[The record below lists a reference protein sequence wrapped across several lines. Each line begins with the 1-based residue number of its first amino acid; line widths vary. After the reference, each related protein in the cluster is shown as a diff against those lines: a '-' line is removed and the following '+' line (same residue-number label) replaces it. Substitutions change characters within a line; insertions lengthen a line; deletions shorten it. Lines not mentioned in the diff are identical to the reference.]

1 MIYNIIERNSDVMSK
16 AKMNGADYMLILLY
30 LNQRKPIFGA
40 IRLTKMMFLFEKEI
54 APILKKKGVEIENLP
69 GFIAYNFGPFSK
81 DVYEQVELFK
91 GIKFIQV
98 TNIKADEEMA
108 EVDDLEELP
117 FTDELNNRGYELN
130 TDGKYYKYQI
140 LNTGISFVESELMP
154 NLTTEQIDI
163 LEKFKTKINTLSPK
177 QILKYVYTKY
187 PEYTEKSLIKKEVL
201 DDD

>member
-1 MIYNIIERNSDVMSK
+1 MAK
-16 AKMNGADYMLILLY
+16 AKLNGADYLLLLLY
-30 LNQRKPIFGA
+30 LNHHQPILGA
-40 IRLTKMMFLFEKEI
+40 VRLIKMMFLFEQEI
-54 APILKKKGVEIENLP
+54 EPMLKAKGLDSENLP

-98 TNIKADEEMA
+98 SNIYTNEEMA
-108 EVDDLEELP
+108 EVDDLEESP
-117 FTDELNNRGYELN
+117 FTDEMYNRGYSLN

-140 LNTGISFVESELMP
+140 LSTGERYVEEKILPHITDEQLNILSSFK
-154 NLTTEQIDI
+154 N
-163 LEKFKTKINTLSPK
+163 KITSLSPK

-187 PEYTEKSLIKKEVL
+187 PKYAENSLIKKEVL

>member
-1 MIYNIIERNSDVMSK
+1 MIMSK
-16 AKMNGADYMLILLY
+16 TKMTGADYMLMLLY
-30 LNQRKPIFGA
+30 LNQQKPILGA

-54 APILKKKGVEIENLP
+54 APILKKTGVEVENLP

-98 TNIKADEEMA
+98 TNIRADEEMA

-130 TDGKYYKYQI
+130 ADGKYYKYQI
-140 LNTGISFVESELMP
+140 LNTGISFVESELLP
-154 NLTTEQIDI
+154 NLTSEQIEV
-163 LEKFKTKINTLSPK
+163 LEKFKSKINTLSPK

-187 PEYTEKSLIKKEVL
+187 PEYAEKSLIKKEVL